1 MPATTQR
8 PALPAP
14 PAPPAPPPPPPPLPL
29 PSPLSMALFDWPITV
44 LEMRLDFSGIANR
57 ITASRPQQQQ
67 QQQQQQPQP
76 QELTFNQRVDFVQA
90 IAADC
95 CELLRV
101 CGTAA
106 TTGCHIHLMASRSP
120 FSQAPD
126 EGAAA
131 QNASA

>member
-1 MPATTQR
+1 MPATR
-8 PALPAP
+8 NRPAP
-14 PAPPAPPPPPPPLPL
+14 PAPAPPPPPPPPL
-29 PSPLSMALFDWPITV
+29 ASPSVALFDWPITV

-57 ITASRPQQQQ
+57 ITATRPQQQQ
-67 QQQQQQPQP
+67 QQQQPQQQQQQQQP

-101 CGTAA
+101 CGTA
-106 TTGCHIHLMASRSP
+106 TTACHIHLMASRSP

-126 EGAAA
+126 EGASV